1 MKNISANFWLV
12 AYEVYHPFHKPLIYP
27 VPPMA
32 PNAMSVIYVAVV
44 KLNYYGLRK

>member
-1 MKNISANFWLV
+1 MKNVPANFWLV
-12 AYEVYHPFHKPLIYP
+12 AKGNSFHKPLIYP

-44 KLNYYGLRK
+44 KMNYYLQQK